1 MKNKVFTNETAYTT
15 PVTVFIEASLEGVL
29 CTSFDN
35 EEFEGSENYGN
46 ADDSDKGWY

>member
-1 MKNKVFTNETAYTT
+1 MKMQKTELKTYKT
-15 PVTVFIEASLEGVL
+15 PVCSSMEMSLEGML

-35 EEFEGSENYGN
+35 EEFEGSENYDN